1 MLFVLK
7 CRVIRRLITM
17 LCKQAS
23 LEASNDA
30 LSRQAAANAA
40 NADLVEKVKKEAKVS
55 ISLSAFQKS

>member
-1 MLFVLK
+1 
-7 CRVIRRLITM
+7 M

-40 NADLVEKVKKEAKVS
+40 NVDLVEKVKKEAKVS
-55 ISLSAFQKS
+55 IFFVCSLSRSHKV